1 MKQSKC
7 LENDLLEIFEVHIYF
22 PSKDEKQISTFG
34 PVSRNGGGVVDR
46 EVDYA

>member
-7 LENDLLEIFEVHIYF
+7 LENDLFEIFEVNIYF
-22 PSKDEKQISTFG
+22 LCKDEKQISTFG
-34 PVSRNGGGVVDR
+34 PVSRYGGGVVDR